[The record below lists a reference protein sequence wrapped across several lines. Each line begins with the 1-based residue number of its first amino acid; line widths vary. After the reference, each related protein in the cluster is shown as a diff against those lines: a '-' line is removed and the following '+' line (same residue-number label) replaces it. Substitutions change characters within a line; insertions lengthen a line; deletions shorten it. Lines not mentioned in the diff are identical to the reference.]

1 MSSPVNNTHM
11 FSLVVLCK
19 TQKEAFLVQTTL
31 HHHGCILL
39 VQVCRASSFR
49 PQVKMTRSPLRST
62 IWPATISNAPN
73 FHSASRAS
81 SDTAALP
88 LPSRNIC
95 PLSSSP
101 PMILQS
107 SLRRTLKREY
117 ARENSSVRGIPPTFA
132 VLPCPPYACPA
143 CHRDRFLQ
151 WFPICIRASG
161 HHLVF
166 PHPTLD
172 RPMGWIRVP
181 TACQS
186 NIGPQSPMRLSR
198 SVSWCATSALAR
210 GAA

>member
-1 MSSPVNNTHM
+1 MAVS
-11 FSLVVLCK
+11 
-19 TQKEAFLVQTTL
+19 
-31 HHHGCILL
+31 
-39 VQVCRASSFR
+39 SSFKFAVRRLFLR

-107 SLRRTLKREY
+107 SLRRTLKREC
-117 ARENSSVRGIPPTFA
+117 AREEASVRGIPPTFA

-151 WFPICIRASG
+151 WFLICIRASG